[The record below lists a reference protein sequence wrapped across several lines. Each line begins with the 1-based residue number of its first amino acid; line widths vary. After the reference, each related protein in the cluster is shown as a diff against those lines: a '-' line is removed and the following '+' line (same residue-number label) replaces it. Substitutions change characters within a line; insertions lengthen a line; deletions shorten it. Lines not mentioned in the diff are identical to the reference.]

1 MVRFEKDRYIIE
13 VVTGCD
19 PTENWIELQKSIQD
33 LIRNVNRDNLSDN
46 FFNSVDFLQELIPN
60 WDIAKKMT
68 T

>member
-13 VVTGCD
+13 IVTGCD
-19 PTENWIELQKSIQD
+19 PIESWIELQKSIQD
-33 LIRNVNRDNLSDN
+33 LIRNVNRDTLSDN
-46 FFNSVDFLQELIPN
+46 FFNSVDFLQELIPD